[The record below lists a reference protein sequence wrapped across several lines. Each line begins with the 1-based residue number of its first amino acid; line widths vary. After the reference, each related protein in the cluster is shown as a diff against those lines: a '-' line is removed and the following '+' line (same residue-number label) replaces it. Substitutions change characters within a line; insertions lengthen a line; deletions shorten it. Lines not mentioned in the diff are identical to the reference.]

1 MMPDSQ
7 IQQSLSYSIDY
18 PIVFTEGVFDP
29 ANPVLAQT
37 MDRLEENRVHRAMVF
52 IDSNVADLLPQLSQH
67 IVQYFEAYSNDIEL
81 AEEPRVLPGGEGI
94 KNDIEVIG
102 PLAAA
107 LADAHLCRHSF
118 VVVVGGGAVLDA
130 IGFAASVTHCGLRTV
145 RIPTTILGQASAG
158 VGVRNAVNYAGMKNA
173 IGCFAPPFAVINDWQ
188 FLHSLPDREWMA
200 GITEAFRMGIIAD
213 SDFFDDLCTLA
224 GVLSQRNPETI
235 QKIIQHSAYLYL
247 SRMSIQ
253 NDPFEMEIGQPL
265 DFAYWGAHK
274 LEMLSNCEISHAEAV
289 AMGILIDSRYSAEQ
303 GWMTGAQFEKIHRAF
318 SELALPLWF
327 NELEMV
333 GADGNLE
340 ILQGIP
346 EFQEQKGGPLSI
358 TFPEGIGAFRNEPL
372 VDLVV
377 MEKALNALK
386 ALASSSVELQKS

>member
-7 IQQSLSYSIDY
+7 IQQSLSYSIEY
-18 PIVFTEGVFDP
+18 PVVFTEGVFDP
-29 ANPVLAQT
+29 SNPVLAQT
-37 MDRLEENRVHRAMVF
+37 MDRFQENRVHRAMVF

-67 IVQYFEAYSNDIEL
+67 IVQYFDAYSNDIEL

-118 VVVVGGGAVLDA
+118 VIVVGGGAVLDA
-130 IGFAASVTHCGLRTV
+130 IGFAASVTHRGLRTI
-145 RIPTTILGQASAG
+145 RIPTTILAQANAG
-158 VGVRNAVNYAGMKNA
+158 VGVRTAVNYAGIKNA
-173 IGCFAPPFAVINDWQ
+173 IGNFAPPFAVINDWQ
-188 FLHSLPDREWMA
+188 FLHSLPEREWMA
-200 GITEAFRMGIIAD
+200 GITEAFRMGVIAD
-213 SDFFDDLCTLA
+213 QDFLDDLCTLA
-224 GVLSQRNPETI
+224 GTLSQRNPETI

-247 SRMSIQ
+247 SRMSLQ
-253 NDPFEMEIGQPL
+253 NDPFEEGVGQPL
-265 DFAYWGAHK
+265 DFAYWAAHK

-289 AMGILIDSRYSAEQ
+289 AMGILIDCRYAVEQ
-303 GWMTGAQFEKIHRAF
+303 GWLPEEQFGKIHRAF
-318 SELALPLWF
+318 SQLGLPLWF
-327 NELEMV
+327 NELELV
-333 GADGNLE
+333 GGDGNLD

-358 TFPEGIGAFRNEPL
+358 TFPDGVGKFRNEPV

-377 MEKALNALK
+377 MEKALGTLK
-386 ALASSSVELQKS
+386 ALASSAMELQKT